1 MLRSGDDDGV
11 DALRKPAGGA
21 HERLALTRI
30 LLWAEQEAETLGA
43 DDAAGHIR
51 DAITALHRG

>member
-1 MLRSGDDDGV
+1 MLSSGDNDGA
-11 DALRKPAGGA
+11 DALLKPAGGA

-43 DDAAGHIR
+43 DAAAGSIR
-51 DAITALHRG
+51 EAITALHRG

>member
-1 MLRSGDDDGV
+1 MPGSGENDSV
-11 DALRKPAGGA
+11 ESLRKSAGGA

-43 DDAAGHIR
+43 DDAAGRIR
-51 DAITALHRG
+51 EAITALHRD